1 MYTYKIGQDA
11 ASVEGP
17 FVGLL
22 GTENFSQFKGSPWK
36 KEVVEKGGNERDG
49 MCNYQ
54 YSQQEALGGGHSSH
68 NHRRTQQTG

>member
-1 MYTYKIGQDA
+1 MCTYKIGQDA

-22 GTENFSQFKGSPWK
+22 GTENFSRFKDSPWK
-36 KEVVEKGGNERDG
+36 KEVVEKGGNERE

-54 YSQQEALGGGHSSH
+54 YSQQEALGGGHSGH
-68 NHRRTQQTG
+68 NHRRTQQRG